1 MIHIKQTVVVEGK
14 YDLIKLSALVDALI
28 IPTEGFRIF
37 KDREK
42 LQMLK
47 VLAEKN
53 GLLIL
58 TDSDAAGF
66 KIRAF
71 LGSVIPK
78 EQITHVYIPGIS
90 GKEKRKAEPSK
101 EGLLGVEGVED
112 TVLIE
117 ALQRFTAPSLSE
129 DASQKISAYDLYAF
143 GLSGGKDSARRRRD
157 FLISLGLPA
166 RMNSHALVEVLNHL
180 MTYDE
185 FVKAVHNL

>member
-129 DASQKISAYDLYAF
+129 DTSQKISAYDLYVF

>member
-1 MIHIKQTVVVEGK
+1 MEGK

-129 DASQKISAYDLYAF
+129 DAAQKISAYDLYAF
-143 GLSGGKDSARRRRD
+143 GLSGGKDSAKRRRD

>member
-37 KDREK
+37 KDQEK

-112 TVLIE
+112 AVLIE
-117 ALQRFTAPSLSE
+117 ALRRFTASNLSE
-129 DASQKISAYDLYAF
+129 NTSQKISSYDLYTF
-143 GLSGGKDSARRRRD
+143 GLSGGKDSAKRRRD

-166 RMNSHALVEVLNHL
+166 RMNSRALVEVLNRL